1 MSINISATAQKANC
15 FTGILVS
22 NEQMNAAQSELMTTG
37 QKISSVRV
45 GDALIGLTSLSGQ
58 GFFCLYSL
66 DGLYLGMLRG
76 VYDDEGN
83 IAHWKLPSPGW
94 YSKLAGTSL
103 AQEAASLLI
112 DFAEE
117 DEHLARGGDEPEVM
131 PKHYRKLDELKQ
143 KAQKLNLL

>member
-1 MSINISATAQKANC
+1 MNVNTSTSTQQSHR
-15 FTGILVS
+15 FTGIVVS
-22 NEQMNAAQSELMTTG
+22 NTQIDAAERELAATG

-45 GDALIGLTSLSGQ
+45 SDALIGLTSLSGQ

-76 VYDDEGN
+76 VYDAEEN

-94 YSKLAGTSL
+94 YSKLAGTPL

-112 DFAEE
+112 EFAEE

-131 PKHYRKLDELKQ
+131 PKHYRKLDELKH
-143 KAQKLNLL
+143 KAKELNLL